1 MEIVIKRTLG
11 GRELSITTGKIA
23 KLAEGAVTVRYG
35 DTIVLSTVCTSETTR
50 PDQNFFPLTVE
61 YRERFYAAGKIPGGF
76 FKREGR
82 PRELET
88 LNARITDRSIR
99 PLFPSTLINEVQI
112 INTVLSYDAEN
123 EADVLAL
130 IGSSSALMCTSI
142 PYHGPVAPVK
152 VGKVGGSLVVFPT
165 MTQLKDSTLE
175 LLVVY
180 LKAGV
185 IMIECGSKE
194 VSEAEILEAVK
205 FGRPIADE
213 IIAMQEEL
221 SAGMKK
227 TEKKYIYM
235 PVTPELEKTVK
246 EMAGEKLAA
255 IEMKADKLARQAE
268 VKKIKEEVLAAL
280 LEKFPAGKNEINSYL
295 EKIEEENVRKA
306 ILEKKQRPDGRGIT
320 DIRQITCEVGILPR
334 THGSA
339 LFSRGQTQALV
350 VTTLGTKD
358 DVQYLDDLAGEAEKK
373 YMLHYNFPPFA
384 TGEAK
389 PIRGVGRREVGHGA
403 LAEKAIAP
411 VIPSQEKFP
420 YVVNLVSDIIESN
433 GSSSMASVC
442 GASLSLMDAGVP
454 ITSPVAGISIGLIK
468 EQSGW
473 ITLTDIAGIEDHY
486 GDMDFKVA
494 GTSKGITAIQL
505 DMKVEGISDEV
516 IERSLAQ
523 AKEARGLILE
533 KMLASLGAPR
543 ADLSS
548 FAPRIVTMKIHV
560 DKIKDLIGPAGKI
573 IKKIILETG
582 AKIDVDND
590 GTVHVASADGV
601 ALQAAID
608 RIKEIC
614 REAELGATYTGPVKK
629 VAEFGAFIEIFPGQD
644 GLCHISELDL
654 TRVKRVEDV
663 VKEGDIVTVKV
674 IGIDEKTGKIKLSRK
689 ALMGN
694 KGTPAAGK

>member
-23 KLAEGAVTVRYG
+23 KLAEGSVTVRYG
-35 DTIVLSTVCTSETTR
+35 DTMVLSTVCTSDTTR

-99 PLFPSTLINEVQI
+99 PLFPSSLINEVQI

-130 IGSSSALMCTSI
+130 IGSSSSLMCTNI
-142 PYHGPVAPVK
+142 PFHGPVAPVK
-152 VGKVGGSLVVFPT
+152 VGKVGGSLVAFPT
-165 MTQLKDSTLE
+165 MSQLKESTLE
-175 LLVVY
+175 LFVVY

-194 VSEAEILEAVK
+194 VTEAEVLEAIK

-213 IIAMQEEL
+213 IISMQEEL
-221 SAGMKK
+221 ASKIKK
-227 TEKKYIYM
+227 TTKTYIYM
-235 PVTPELEKTVK
+235 PVTAELEKTVK
-246 EMAGEKLAA
+246 EMAGGKLAS
-255 IEMKADKLARQAE
+255 IEKGTDKLARQAE
-268 VKKIKEEVLAAL
+268 VKKIKEETLAAL
-280 LEKFPAGKNEINSYL
+280 LLKFSAGKNEINGCL
-295 EKIEEENVRKA
+295 EKLEEENVRKS
-306 ILEKKQRPDGRGIT
+306 ILENKVRPDGRGMT
-320 DIRQITCEVGILPR
+320 DIRPIICEVGLLPR

-389 PIRGVGRREVGHGA
+389 PVRGVGRREVGHGA
-403 LAEKAIAP
+403 LAEKALAP
-411 VIPSQEKFP
+411 VIPTQEKFP
-420 YVVNLVSDIIESN
+420 YVVNLVSDIVESN

-442 GASLSLMDAGVP
+442 GATLSLMDAGVP

-473 ITLTDIAGIEDHY
+473 VTLTDIAGIEDHY

-494 GTSKGITAIQL
+494 GTAKGITAIQL
-505 DMKVEGISDEV
+505 DMKVEGISDEI
-516 IERSLAQ
+516 IEKSLSQ
-523 AKEARGLILE
+523 AKEARAIILE
-533 KMLASLGAPR
+533 KMLSSISSPR

-548 FAPRIVTMKIHV
+548 FAPRIVTLKIHL

-663 VKEGDIVTVKV
+663 VREGDIVTVKV

-689 ALMGN
+689 ALMSD
-694 KGTPAAGK
+694 KGPSAGK